1 MCVIEVRNL
10 TKVFGSGETVVRV
23 LRGIDLAVRK
33 GEFVVIMGP
42 SGSGKSTLLSLLGGM
57 DTPTEGRVLIEGK
70 DLASMSD
77 DARTLARR
85 RRVGFVFQA
94 FNLLPTLTA
103 EENVAL
109 PLELDG
115 VSAKDARQRAGN
127 ALEWVNMLH
136 RRTHL
141 PSQLSGGEQQR
152 VAVARAMAI
161 EPALL
166 LADEPTGNLD
176 SKSSQH
182 LMHLLDGL
190 VQDRKQTI
198 VMVTHDP
205 TAAEHASRSI
215 HLLDGLI
222 DGDEETQ
229 RGAERR
235 LEVHGR

>member
-10 TKVFGSGETVVRV
+10 TKVFGSGDTVVRA

-70 DLASMSD
+70 DLAAMSD

-85 RRVGFVFQA
+85 RQVGFVFQA

-115 VSAKDARQRAGN
+115 VSAQGARQRADT
-127 ALEWVNMLH
+127 ALEWVNMLP
-136 RRTHL
+136 RRKHL

-152 VAVARAMAI
+152 VAVARAMVI

-182 LMHLLDGL
+182 LMQLLDGL
-190 VQDRKQTI
+190 VQDRQQTI

-205 TAAEHASRSI
+205 KAAEHASRSI

-222 DGDEETQ
+222 DEDEETR

-235 LEVHGR
+235 LEVHGP

>member
-10 TKVFGSGETVVRV
+10 TKFFGGGETAVQA
-23 LRGIDLAVRK
+23 LRGVDLAVRK

-70 DLASMSD
+70 DLAAMSD
-77 DARTLARR
+77 DERTLARR
-85 RRVGFVFQA
+85 RQVGFVFQA

-115 VSAKDARQRAGN
+115 VSAQDARQRASTV
-127 ALEWVNMLH
+127 LEWVNMLH
-136 RRTHL
+136 RRNHL

-152 VAVARAMAI
+152 VAVARAMVI

-182 LMHLLDGL
+182 LMQLLDDL
-190 VQDRKQTI
+190 VQDRQQTI

-205 TAAEHASRSI
+205 TAAAHASRSI

-222 DGDEETQ
+222 DGDEETS

-235 LEVHGR
+235 LEVHGQ